1 MVRHRSALSTSECY
15 LFRCLPAVGDEN
27 PALIDPNDIRIM
39 LSGLMKLLLSSLEED
54 VHFCHEFQTPIVRDD
69 YCAWVKYRFVSDINI
84 STDCCSQVKEVNVH
98 VLIKY
103 FMFPS
108 EFDFRSLLKRENI

>member
-1 MVRHRSALSTSECY
+1 
-15 LFRCLPAVGDEN
+15 
-27 PALIDPNDIRIM
+27 M
-39 LSGLMKLLLSSLEED
+39 LSGFIKLWLSSHEEEA
-54 VHFCHEFQTPIVRDD
+54 HFCHEFKTPIIRDG
-69 YCAWVKYRFVSDINI
+69 YCAWVKYRFVSDINV
-84 STDCCSQVKEVNVH
+84 STDCCSEVKRCNVD